1 MRMRM
6 RSAPLARSTDGGQQ
20 GGGRR
25 GRKKRK
31 KKERADGAGACTV
44 LYCTAATWPALALH
58 AAGGVTQKQDRSNC
72 LLAHACLVC
81 GDYSSQLFFAY
92 NYGVIT
98 ELLTQL
104 VALIMCLVLC
114 H

>member
-44 LYCTAATWPALALH
+44 LYCTAATWPALH

-104 VALIMCLVLC
+104 VALIMCLMLC